1 MKRLTRLISASIFL
15 GLIFILLFSAY
26 TSEAVK
32 RSRRTCSGLE
42 IIIRDSLRNRFVDK
56 ADIEDCLISEFG
68 DFKGK
73 AMDSISLV
81 SIEKTVDAR
90 SAVRKSEAYMTK
102 DGILH
107 ISITQR
113 EPVVR
118 FQGKDAGIYA
128 DEEGCLFPLQKSYTA
143 HVPVVDGFLPFR
155 PGPGFKGLPT
165 DTGAREWIGR
175 IVEMIRYMN
184 STGVWDRNIVQI
196 NVRENGD
203 LVLIPRE
210 GREKFIFGP
219 PVQIEDKF
227 RKMGLYYTSIVPAKG
242 EGFYSTVNL
251 KFEDR
256 IICRK

>member
-32 RSRRTCSGLE
+32 RSRRACSGLE

-73 AMDSISLV
+73 IMDSISLV
-81 SIEKTVDAR
+81 SIEKAVDAR

-113 EPVVR
+113 KPVVR

-128 DEEGCLFPLQKSYTA
+128 DEEGCLSLCRNPIRRMSLLSTVSCRSA
-143 HVPVVDGFLPFR
+143 RDPDSRVSR
-155 PGPGFKGLPT
+155 RIPGPG
-165 DTGAREWIGR
+165 
-175 IVEMIRYMN
+175 
-184 STGVWDRNIVQI
+184 
-196 NVRENGD
+196 NG
-203 LVLIPRE
+203 
-210 GREKFIFGP
+210 
-219 PVQIEDKF
+219 
-227 RKMGLYYTSIVPAKG
+227 PAG
-242 EGFYSTVNL
+242 
-251 KFEDR
+251 
-256 IICRK
+256 